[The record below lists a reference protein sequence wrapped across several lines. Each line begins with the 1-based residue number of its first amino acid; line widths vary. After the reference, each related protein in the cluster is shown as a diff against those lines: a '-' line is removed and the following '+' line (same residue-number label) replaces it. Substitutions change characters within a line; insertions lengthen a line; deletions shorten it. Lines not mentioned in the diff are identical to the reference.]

1 MMASSK
7 RSKAQPGHML
17 ILKRIFQST
26 LFWIVILG
34 GVLVAAQVIATIET
48 AGKVEDRLKDIAQNL
63 EPLTDRDLA
72 DAKTRQEVVNLRIQ
86 NEMRGFL
93 WNSLLIAAGP
103 MIAAFSAVVAGLIGL
118 RKYFDERRKESDD
131 RAEARRKEQEER
143 EKARLDRAATELKEA
158 MDRLIDAE
166 QPLRR
171 MAGIVGLQHFLSAQM
186 KDYHL
191 RALNAL
197 AMIARSESRRRGPDA
212 GVEDSIRIA
221 LQNAAGTVDESVLQ
235 QVWQQFAG
243 YAINLRGLR
252 LKGLALRGLDF
263 RDAQLED
270 AEFEQCDLS
279 GVRFRAALLKGAR
292 FHDCTLHDVDFS
304 YADLAGA
311 SFEGSRLSGA
321 TLTDAKVLQLDL
333 AGADLR
339 GAHLDPD
346 AVPWELVSN
355 WRDALFDPGVG
366 ERLAARHGP
375 KPRGPRV
382 LMLMWEIPPLVAG
395 GTWTASYHL
404 VRNLR
409 RQGADL
415 TIAVPWD
422 RASILDTPPFG
433 CEVEVVPLG
442 IKPPRLGVSPYGGT
456 AASFPPHAAIYGQ
469 GAFTPWSPYGDTA
482 PLVPSAY
489 QGASLYGT
497 ASAFGSAYA
506 SYSSLRGR
514 PNSSMA
520 LRLMDEYRRALGRFL
535 ETHSYNVIHAHDW
548 VTFEAAAMIARQ
560 SGKPWIAH
568 FHSIESERRARMPDP
583 IIERIEREATRI
595 ATQIVA
601 PSAVTAAR
609 IVQRYGIDPSRVA
622 IVPNPL
628 SQDPVPPAQLGSSH
642 MMRVVFVG
650 RLTHQKGPDR
660 FADVARR
667 VRAAI
672 REAEFW
678 AFGAGE
684 DDQELR
690 DAGILVKG
698 PLDWQERGTAYADA
712 SAIVMPSRAE
722 PFGMV
727 VLEAMQ
733 HRVPI
738 LYPDDCG
745 AAEVISAGIPVKAS
759 DIDAMALAVQRL
771 LNDRLHWEE
780 TAQAEAE
787 EIATYPGRGYERRV
801 MALWDAANTMA
812 SSAKP

>member
-1 MMASSK
+1 
-7 RSKAQPGHML
+7 ML

-26 LFWIVILG
+26 LFWIVIIG
-34 GVLVAAQVIATIET
+34 GLLVAAQVIATIKT
-48 AGKVEDRLKDIAQNL
+48 AGEVEDRLKDIAQNL
-63 EPLTDRDLA
+63 EPLKDKDLA

-93 WNSLLIAAGP
+93 WNSLLIATGP

-118 RKYFDERRKESDD
+118 RKYFDERRKENED
-131 RAEARRKEQEER
+131 RAEAQRKEQEAR

-197 AMIARSESRRRGPDA
+197 AMIARSESRRRSPDA

-221 LQNAAGTVDESVLQ
+221 LQNAAGTVDEAVLQ

-252 LKGLALRGLDF
+252 LTGRRLRGLDF

-279 GVRFRAALLKGAR
+279 GVRFRATLLKGAR

-304 YADLAGA
+304 FADLAGA
-311 SFEGSRLSGA
+311 SFKDSRLSGA
-321 TLTDAKVLQLDL
+321 TLTDAKVLQLDVS
-333 AGADLR
+333 GADLR
-339 GAHLDPD
+339 GANLDPD
-346 AVPWELVSN
+346 SVPWELVSN
-355 WRDALFDPGVG
+355 WRDALFDQGLAQ
-366 ERLAARHGP
+366 RLTARYGP

-415 TIAVPWD
+415 TVAVPWD

-442 IKPPRLGVSPYGGT
+442 IKPPRLRVSPYGGT
-456 AASFPPHAAIYGQ
+456 AESSPAHAAIYGEN
-469 GAFTPWSPYGDTA
+469 AFTPWSPYSETA
-482 PLVPSAY
+482 PLLASAY

-497 ASAFGSAYA
+497 TGAFGTAYA

-514 PNSSMA
+514 LNSSMA
-520 LRLMDEYRRALGRFL
+520 LRLMDEYSRALGRFV
-535 ETHSYNVIHAHDW
+535 EAHSYDVIHAHDW
-548 VTFEAAAMIARQ
+548 VTFEAAATIARQ
-560 SGKPWIAH
+560 SNRPWIAH
-568 FHSIESERRARMPDP
+568 FHSIESERRAELPDP
-583 IIERIEREATRI
+583 IIERIEREATQI
-595 ATQIVA
+595 ATQIIA
-601 PSAVTAAR
+601 PSTITAAR
-609 IVQRYGIDPSRVA
+609 IAQRYGVDLSQIA

-628 SQDPVPPAQLGSSH
+628 SQENVPPAQLGSSH
-642 MMRVVFVG
+642 TMRIVFVG

-660 FADVARR
+660 FAEVARR
-667 VRAAI
+667 VRATVP
-672 REAEFW
+672 EAEFW
-678 AFGAGE
+678 AFGTGE
-684 DDQELR
+684 DAQMLR
-690 DAGILVKG
+690 DAGISVKG
-698 PLDWQERGTAYADA
+698 PLDWQARSHAYADA

-738 LYPDDCG
+738 LYPKDCG
-745 AAEVISAGIPVKAS
+745 AAEVLSAGIPVKAN
-759 DIDAMALAVQRL
+759 DIEAMSLAVQRL
-771 LNDRLHWEE
+771 LKDRLYWEE

-787 EIATYPGRGYERRV
+787 EIAIYPGRGYERRV
-801 MALWDAANTMA
+801 MALWDAAR
-812 SSAKP
+812 SSAR